1 MEKQPKVFDYFN
13 RPDPNES
20 AIKKFDQGK
29 TQQQFANEVNINEI
43 MAKAKRGIMPEF
55 KQSQPV
61 YADVS
66 GEEYDFQVAQNI
78 IVQAN
83 QMFLELP
90 EKIRE
95 RFNNDPAKLLD
106 FVNNPDNKA
115 EAEVLG
121 LLPKKTTN
129 PLDVSGL
136 SDTNGGTQGGEGGET
151 PPSPANSTG
160 NAEEK

>member
-20 AIKKFDQGK
+20 AIKKFEAGK
-29 TQQQFANEVNINEI
+29 TQQSFANEVNINEI

-78 IVQAN
+78 IVQAKN
-83 QMFLELP
+83 MFAELP

-95 RFNNDPAKLLD
+95 RFDNNPAKLMD
-106 FVNNPDNKA
+106 FMNNPANQE
-115 EAEVLG
+115 EAEYLG

-136 SDTNGGTQGGEGGET
+136 SDTTGDTQGGEGGK
-151 PPSPANSTG
+151 PPSPETAKETT
-160 NAEEK
+160 EEK